1 MPWRPVVLALALF
14 ACSPLV
20 QPQSGTPG
28 QGSTHTKQAEGD
40 RSPAVPAS
48 SPNHDH
54 FEGVA
59 FRNACYDDRDCRASG
74 CSQEVCSADRDVS
87 TTCMEYPDRPTGASC
102 GCVQG
107 QCIWYRVGPAPAA
120 EAPPPPAP
128 AADAGVK
135 LGPQAAAQAAAP
147 DQGQPCPEG
156 RCAPGLQCMS
166 YFGIAGPRG
175 GAITSCEIRCGG
187 AHPCPRNQECVQIAD
202 GPGQVCRPSKGP

>member
-1 MPWRPVVLALALF
+1 MPWRSVVLVATLIGIF

-28 QGSTHTKQAEGD
+28 QGSTRTSQSDGD

-59 FRNACYDDRDCRASG
+59 FRNACEDDRDCRASG
-74 CSQEVCSADRDVS
+74 CSQEVCSADKDVS

-102 GCVQG
+102 GCVKG
-107 QCIWYRVGPAPAA
+107 QCIWYRVGAAPAA
-120 EAPPPPAP
+120 EATPTPAH
-128 AADAGVK
+128 AADPGA
-135 LGPQAAAQAAAP
+135 QAAAQAAAP

-156 RCAPGLQCMS
+156 RCAPGLQCME
-166 YFGIAGPRG
+166 YFGVAGPRG
-175 GAITSCEIRCGG
+175 GTMTSCEIRCGSG
-187 AHPCPRNQECVQIAD
+187 HLCPKNQECVQIAD
-202 GPGQVCRPSKGP
+202 GPGQVCRPSKAP